1 MKILLLED
9 ELMLNSAI
17 SEYLKSIG
25 HMVESFFD
33 GAEVLKSIENGYDL
47 LILDVNVPN
56 IDGFSILNELNNRKI
71 HIPTIFISAQIDIE
85 DITRAYNLGAR
96 EYLKKPFHLG
106 ELGIKIN
113 QILKKSKQNV
123 HLLHNLVLAR
133 VSDAHKQ
140 RSRLRTGSRPDP
152 RTRPAAR
159 PQQPGRRPLDP
170 RPAGA
175 GHRPAPHDGA
185 PPARNPDRRRLCA
198 AQRIRRPLLPGAAR
212 PLAGRRLSR
221 RRLDLLHR
229 GPGPQRTAAIRG
241 VALRPHH
248 AAGRQH
254 GDPRIDPPLQ
264 PAVLSPGDGRA
275 IPADAADRRRTGFLR
290 QQPGRAARTDPRTHP
305 RRRRHRA
312 GPPGRRRPL
321 CHQDRR
327 PHPRKRLRQ
336 QRRRMDIPAQDRG
349 PGPAHPVQEPARGRR

>member
-113 QILKKSKQNV
+113 QILKKEQNNTTHIRFSENYSYAKDKQTLYFNGEPQ
-123 HLLHNLVLAR
+123 NLTKKQLEIIHILALNINMIVDFER
-133 VSDAHKQ
+133 
-140 RSRLRTGSRPDP
+140 
-152 RTRPAAR
+152 
-159 PQQPGRRPLDP
+159 
-170 RPAGA
+170 
-175 GHRPAPHDGA
+175 
-185 PPARNPDRRRLCA
+185 
-198 AQRIRRPLLPGAAR
+198 
-212 PLAGRRLSR
+212 
-221 RRLDLLHR
+221 
-229 GPGPQRTAAIRG
+229 
-241 VALRPHH
+241 
-248 AAGRQH
+248 
-254 GDPRIDPPLQ
+254 
-264 PAVLSPGDGRA
+264 
-275 IPADAADRRRTGFLR
+275 F
-290 QQPGRAARTDPRTHP
+290 
-305 RRRRHRA
+305 
-312 GPPGRRRPL
+312 
-321 CHQDRR
+321 
-327 PHPRKRLRQ
+327 
-336 QRRRMDIPAQDRG
+336 RMDIWDGENIDNPTIRAEISRLKKALKEDFIKNIRGLGYKIDRYYS
-349 PGPAHPVQEPARGRR
+349 V